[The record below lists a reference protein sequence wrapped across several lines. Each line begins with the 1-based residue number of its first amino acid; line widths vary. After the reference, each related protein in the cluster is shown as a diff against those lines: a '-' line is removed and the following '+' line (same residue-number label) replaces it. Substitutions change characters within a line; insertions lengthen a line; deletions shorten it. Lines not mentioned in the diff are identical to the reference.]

1 MNRIV
6 DVKEAILAYLDGK
19 KVRRYMPMEEFI
31 KHNEIQLNE
40 GKRITDK
47 HSWWENWVWNDGS
60 GKKVKKYDINE
71 VLSPIE
77 AFERNGYNLNK
88 KWEINERV

>member
-1 MNRIV
+1 MNKIV
-6 DVKEAILAYLDGK
+6 DVKEAIIAYLDGK
-19 KVRRYMPMEEFI
+19 KVRRYIPMDEFI
-31 KHNEIQLNE
+31 KDNETRLKE
-40 GKRITDK
+40 GKRISYR

-77 AFERNGYNLNK
+77 AFERNGYSPNK
-88 KWEINERV
+88 KWEINE

>member
-1 MNRIV
+1 MNKIV
-6 DVKEAILAYLDGK
+6 DVKEAIWTSN
-19 KVRRYMPMEEFI
+19 R
-31 KHNEIQLNE
+31 
-40 GKRITDK
+40 

-77 AFERNGYNLNK
+77 AFEKCGLDPNK
-88 KWEINERV
+88 KWEIKA

>member
-31 KHNEIQLNE
+31 NHNEIQLKE

-77 AFERNGYNLNK
+77 AFERNGYNPNK
-88 KWEINERV
+88 KWEINE